1 MCIVKSTFSQA
12 PPMMCNQNNMEGAR
26 NYMKFYIYIFLS
38 TRMPMHNLVLSSKEI
53 AIMRNLGIVL

>member
-1 MCIVKSTFSQA
+1 
-12 PPMMCNQNNMEGAR
+12 MMCNQNNMEGAR